1 MRQKLYLKMLFGYL
15 IFGIVSF
22 LIISTFTTNS
32 YNEIVIENEAKNLY
46 KSVNQLADSFGKQY
60 VSGAITLDELTSQL
74 NLSSSYVSSDIWVV
88 SASGNLT
95 TYANYTKEK
104 PPVSIHNF
112 DITKFTDSFYQVG
125 RFQSNFTKDFLTVY
139 APITWRYNVKGY
151 IFMHKPIDDIIALN
165 QDMVNVSYVSLLI
178 IYLLSFIVLIIFTF
192 VVYKPLQKIAKATSE
207 YSLGNFKPVIHI
219 SSNDEIG
226 YVANTLNYMATK
238 LDTFEDDQRKFIANV
253 SHDFRSPLT
262 SIKGYIEALLDGTIP
277 YEMQDKYL
285 NIILNESNRLAKLT
299 NDMLDLNRIG
309 AIGASLELSDF
320 DINRVIRDCVQ
331 SCEVQCN
338 NKDLHVLLVLS
349 EEKMYVNADL
359 GKIGQVLYNLLDNA
373 IKFSKNHSNIT
384 IETTCKG
391 EKLLVSLKDQGIGI
405 PADSLSNIW
414 NRFYKSDLSRG
425 KDKKGTGLGL
435 SIVKEIIQAHG
446 ETIQVVSTEDVGT
459 EFFFTLKLAQRELDS

>member
-1 MRQKLYLKMLFGYL
+1 MKQRLYLKILFGYL

-22 LIISTFTTNS
+22 ILITTFTTNA
-32 YNEIVIENEAKNLY
+32 YNKIVIENEAKNLY

-60 VSGAITLDELTSQL
+60 VSGAITLEDLTSQL

-95 TYANYTKEK
+95 TFSSYTKEK

-112 DITKFTDSFYQVG
+112 DITKSIDSFYQVG
-125 RFQSNFTKDFLTVY
+125 RFQSAFAKDYLTVY

-151 IFMHKPIDDIIALN
+151 IFMHKPIDDIIKLN
-165 QDMVNVSYVSLLI
+165 QDMINVSYISLLI
-178 IYLLSFIVLIIFTF
+178 IYLLSFLILIIFTF
-192 VVYKPLQKIAKATSE
+192 VVYKPLQKIAKSTSE

-219 SSNDEIG
+219 TSNDEIG
-226 YVANTLNYMATK
+226 YIANTLNYMATK

-277 YEMQDKYL
+277 YEMQEKYL

-331 SCEVQCN
+331 SCEVQCK
-338 NKDLHVLLVLS
+338 NKDLKVLLVLS

-373 IKFSKNHSNIT
+373 IKFSNNHSNIT

-391 EKLLVSLKDQGIGI
+391 EKLLISLKDHGIGI

-459 EFFFTLKLAQRELDS
+459 EFFFTLKLAQRELES

>member
-1 MRQKLYLKMLFGYL
+1 MRRRLYFKMLLGYL
-15 IFGIVSF
+15 IFGLLGF
-22 LIISTFTTNS
+22 LLISTYTTTS
-32 YNEIVIENEAKNLY
+32 YNKIAVENEAKNLY

-60 VSGAITLDELTSQL
+60 VSGTISLNDLTNQL

-88 SASGNLT
+88 TASGNLT
-95 TYANYTKEK
+95 TYANYTNQK
-104 PPVSIHNF
+104 PPLSIHNF
-112 DITKFTDSFYQVG
+112 DITKFTDSYYQVG
-125 RFQSNFTKDFLTVY
+125 KFHSSFSKDYLTVY

-151 IFMHKPIDDIIALN
+151 IFMHKPIDEIINLN
-165 QDMVNVSYVSLLI
+165 HEIINVSYLSLLI
-178 IYLLSFIVLIIFTF
+178 IYLLSFIILIIFTF
-192 VVYKPLQKIAKATSE
+192 VVYNPLQKIAKATSE
-207 YSLGNFKPVIHI
+207 YSLGNFKPVINI
-219 SSNDEIG
+219 STNDEIG
-226 YVANTLNYMATK
+226 YVSNTLNYMATK

-262 SIKGYIEALLDGTIP
+262 SIKGYIEALMDGTIP

-309 AIGASLELSDF
+309 AIGSNLELTEF
-320 DINRVIRDCVQ
+320 DLNRVIRDCVQ

-338 NKDLHVLLVLS
+338 NKDLSVLLVLS
-349 EEKMYVNADL
+349 EEQMYVNADL

-373 IKFSKNHSNIT
+373 IKFSKPHSKIT
-384 IETTCKG
+384 IETTCKR
-391 EKLLVSLKDQGIGI
+391 EKLLVSVKDHGIGI
-405 PADSLSNIW
+405 PSDSLTNIW

-446 ETIQVVSTEDVGT
+446 ETIQVVSTEGVGT
-459 EFFFTLKLAQRELDS
+459 EFFFTLKLSQKELE